1 MAWSHVDPCK
11 STLLSTRKSSYSLP
25 IRLTVG
31 IGGFLSRCHRA
42 VTAAIVFRDSPL
54 GDRRVSAGES
64 CVSAMNWDM
73 RGI

>member
-31 IGGFLSRCHRA
+31 IGGFLSKCQRA
-42 VTAAIVFRDSPL
+42 VTPAIVF
-54 GDRRVSAGES
+54 
-64 CVSAMNWDM
+64 
-73 RGI
+73 